1 MWGNSGI
8 TEFTPSAFPSD
19 TGIWA
24 CSGGSEHRDQHVVL
38 LSSWEDLE
46 ETAAVTKIYSRL

>member
-8 TEFTPSAFPSD
+8 NEFTPSAFPSD